1 MFNTG
6 SKSNSKFSVE
16 TINIENN
23 CADFCG
29 EKRLL
34 KAMIERA
41 VADLESSV
49 ERRESL
55 EWLIVPEVEDPLI
68 MSFQY
73 ACMHLNLD
81 YGLTQE
87 YIRNKLKEILEQK

>member
-6 SKSNSKFSVE
+6 SKSDSQFSVE
-16 TINIENN
+16 TTNIENN
-23 CADFCG
+23 YTDFCG

-55 EWLIVPEVEDPLI
+55 EWLTVPEVEDPTI

-81 YGLTQE
+81 YSLTQE
-87 YIRNKLKEILEQK
+87 YVRNKLKEILERK